1 MRKAEDS
8 NPNALSER
16 PDRFQDEAKPELGLP
31 SNTVGQRLRAIATY
45 NLKPNVCREC
55 RQPIVVRL
63 HERVTVVRKKAFCN
77 RSCAARFNNVEY
89 PKRAP
94 SPSKRKPSP
103 KKRRSRTAKSLCPT
117 CGRKFRGRNKY
128 CSSSCTPSRAQAYQV
143 YVEAWLAG
151 DVNGGRRGFTVSRH
165 VRRYLFE
172 KHDSKCARCGWSER
186 NPTSGSIPLHVDH
199 IDGDWRNNRPSNL
212 TLLCPNCHALTPT
225 YGNLNKGRGRPVVL
239 HRRDV

>member
-128 CSSSCTPSRAQAYQV
+128 CSSS
-143 YVEAWLAG
+143 
-151 DVNGGRRGFTVSRH
+151 
-165 VRRYLFE
+165 
-172 KHDSKCARCGWSER
+172 
-186 NPTSGSIPLHVDH
+186 
-199 IDGDWRNNRPSNL
+199 
-212 TLLCPNCHALTPT
+212 
-225 YGNLNKGRGRPVVL
+225 
-239 HRRDV
+239 